1 MLTLTENAA
10 TAVKTIIARG
20 AETETAGL
28 RIYGSDD
35 PAQGFA
41 LTVAAAP
48 ETSDAIV
55 DESGARVFLDT
66 DAATA
71 LDNQVLDA
79 EVDEAG
85 AVHFAL
91 AMKR

>member
-10 TAVKTIIARG
+10 TAVKTIVARG
-20 AETETAGL
+20 ADAETAGL
-28 RIYGSDD
+28 RIHGSDD

-41 LTVAAAP
+41 LTLAVAP
-48 ETSDAIV
+48 ETSDEIV
-55 DESGARVFLDT
+55 DESGARVFLDA

-71 LDNQVLDA
+71 LDDQVLDA

-91 AMKR
+91 ATQR